1 VLHRALEKTAPL
13 WPELKVASGWLKTAV
28 DILNNADELDSQTV
42 KNRYQAL
49 LGQMLKQAE
58 ASQWLG
64 PVVEHFSK
72 VTRRYWPDLFHC
84 YDVADLP
91 RTNNDLEQ
99 LFGATRYHERR
110 ATGRKI
116 AGAHLVVLGPAR
128 LPAALAT
135 RLKPFRAA
143 DLVPRDLEQWRA
155 MRNRLAQCHE
165 SRVWGCRFRRDPDK
179 YLGQLEKQVL
189 KLSLR
194 S

>member
-1 VLHRALEKTAPL
+1 MLERGLEQTAAW
-13 WPELKVASGWLKTAV
+13 WPELEVASGWLKQAV
-28 DILNNADELDSQTV
+28 RILNNDDAQPAQTV
-42 KNRYQAL
+42 KDRYQAL
-49 LGQMLKQAE
+49 VTQMHEQAQP
-58 ASQWLG
+58 SQWLG
-64 PVVEHFSK
+64 QVVKQFAK
-72 VTRRYWPDLFHC
+72 VTDRYGPDLFHC

-99 LFGATRYHERR
+99 LFGATRYQERR
-110 ATGRKI
+110 ATGRKL
-116 AGAHLVVLGPAR
+116 AGANLVVRGAAR

-155 MRNRLAQCHE
+155 MRARLTHCHE

-179 YLGQLEKQVL
+179 YLAELEKQAL

-194 S
+194 F

>member
-1 VLHRALEKTAPL
+1 VLHRALEKTAAL
-13 WPELKVASGWLKTAV
+13 WPELEGASGWLKTAV

-49 LGQMLKQAE
+49 LEQMLNQAQ
-58 ASQWLG
+58 SSVWLAQ
-64 PVVEHFSK
+64 VVKHFSK
-72 VTRRYWPDLFHC
+72 VTRSYWPDLFHC
-84 YDVADLP
+84 YDVVDLP

-110 ATGRKI
+110 ATGRKS
-116 AGAHLVVLGPAR
+116 AGANLVVRGPAR

-155 MRNRLAQCHE
+155 MRARLAQCHE

-179 YLGQLEKQVL
+179 YLGKLEKQAL

>member
-1 VLHRALEKTAPL
+1 LEKTAAL
-13 WPELKVASGWLKTAV
+13 WPELEVASDWLKTAV
-28 DILNNADELDSQTV
+28 DILNNEDELDSQTV
-42 KNRYQAL
+42 KSHYQAL
-49 LGQMLKQAE
+49 LKQMLKQAE
-58 ASQWLG
+58 PSQWLG
-64 PVVEHFSK
+64 QVVKQFTK
-72 VTRRYWPDLFHC
+72 VTRSYWPDLFHC

-110 ATGRKI
+110 ATGRKS
-116 AGAHLVVLGPAR
+116 AGACLVVLGPAR

-143 DLVPRDLEQWRA
+143 DLVPHDLDQWRA
-155 MRNRLAQCHE
+155 MRARLAQCHE
-165 SRVWGCRFRRDPDK
+165 SRVWGSRFRRDPDN
-179 YLGQLEKQVL
+179 YLGKLEKQAI

>member
-1 VLHRALEKTAPL
+1 MLRRALEKTAAL
-13 WPELKVASGWLKTAV
+13 WPELKVASGSLKTAV
-28 DILNNADELDSQTV
+28 DILNNEDELDSQTV
-42 KNRYQAL
+42 KRRYQVL
-49 LGQMLKQAE
+49 LEQMCKQAE
-58 ASQWLG
+58 SSQWLG
-64 PVVEHFSK
+64 QVVKHFSK
-72 VTRRYWPDLFHC
+72 VTRSYWPDLFHC

-116 AGAHLVVLGPAR
+116 AGANLVVLGPAR

-135 RLKPFRAA
+135 RLKPFSAA
-143 DLVPRDLEQWRA
+143 DLAPHDLDQWRA
-155 MRNRLAQCHE
+155 MRAQLAQCHE
-165 SRVWGCRFRRDPDK
+165 ARVWGGRFRRDPNK
-179 YLGQLEKQVL
+179 YLGELEKQAL